1 MQSDTLRH
9 ARTGVG
15 ERDETSR
22 RRPRRLAWMKVS
34 GMSEA
39 VIIPATTKTIGPG
52 KLVLV
57 VGPSGAGKDTLLGL
71 ARSACADDKNI
82 VFVQRVVTREA
93 SHVEDNEQISPED
106 FREARARGAFAMC
119 WEAHG
124 HAYGLPRSIEDDI
137 RVGRTV
143 VANVS
148 RTVIPALR
156 HSFVNVVVV
165 AITAPADVLA
175 ARLEMRKRGSDGNIA
190 QRLARNVDE
199 SAADPDA
206 TIVNVSSA
214 EYHARQLLRIIG
226 YGK

>member
-1 MQSDTLRH
+1 
-9 ARTGVG
+9 
-15 ERDETSR
+15 
-22 RRPRRLAWMKVS
+22 
-34 GMSEA
+34 MSEA
-39 VIIPATTKTIGPG
+39 LTIPDTNTAIGPG

-71 ARSACADDKNI
+71 ARAACADDPAI
-82 VFVQRVVTREA
+82 VFVRRVVTREA
-93 SHVEDNEQISPED
+93 SSAEDNEQVSVD
-106 FREARARGAFAMC
+106 AFREARARGEFAIH

-137 RVGRTV
+137 RAGRTV

-156 HSFVNVVVV
+156 QAYANVVVV
-165 AITAPADVLA
+165 SITAPADVLA
-175 ARLEMRKRGSDGNIA
+175 ARLAMRKRGSDGNIA
-190 QRLARNVDE
+190 QRLVRKVEDAE
-199 SAADPDA
+199 PDA

-226 YGK
+226 GAKWDG